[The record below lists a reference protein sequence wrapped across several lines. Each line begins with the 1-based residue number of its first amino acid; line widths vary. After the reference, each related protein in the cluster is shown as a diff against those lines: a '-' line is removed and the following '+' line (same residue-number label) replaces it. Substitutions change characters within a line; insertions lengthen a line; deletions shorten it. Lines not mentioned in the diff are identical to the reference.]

1 MKPQVLSAKVDLH
14 YSSYDREWYFQEYD
28 AKFNDKVSQA
38 FPTKTQA
45 LQAWHENKINWS
57 KI

>member
-1 MKPQVLSAKVDLH
+1 MKPQVMSAKVDLH
-14 YSSYDREWYFQEYD
+14 YSPDDKGWYFQEYD
-28 AKFNDKVSQA
+28 AKFSDRISQV

-45 LQAWHENKINWS
+45 LQAWHENKISWR